1 MTKNIKTSAETIVS
15 MSLTYL
21 QGTYD
26 EDLYITVLENF
37 VRYMKEEK
45 SKSTSVEKLNA
56 MD

>member
-1 MTKNIKTSAETIVS
+1 MTKNIKTSVETIMS
-15 MSLTYL
+15 MSLNYL

-45 SKSTSVEKLNA
+45 AKPTSVEE
-56 MD
+56 